1 MLLQLHTNRLLSK
14 LILYEL
20 ENTEREMKHTVL
32 KLSVIGFISC
42 FLAACAAPQT
52 QTNSRTPV
60 KKTAITALKSCPSCI
75 AELKAEPGTRLINL
89 KVETNDPSLDVVYVI
104 QPMNSENL
112 DKKVYISKGSFDGVV
127 QIPDGVD
134 VLITGANYD
143 LNTYSLKGGTNV
155 ASNKNSASVNLKT
168 VLISEILSGEFD
180 KLTRNQKK
188 SFMQVASLYNVAIN
202 SPKMLFSSKLAEA
215 ESAANE
221 FYIDMP
227 KDFKKT
233 QLHRSLD
240 SVRFYMKLIDMQSDS
255 YSRSGVVGVDNV
267 KKELSNIDRAIK
279 NSL

>member
-1 MLLQLHTNRLLSK
+1 MYTNRLLSK
-14 LILYEL
+14 LILYKSDD
-20 ENTEREMKHTVL
+20 TERKMKHMVL
-32 KLSVIGFISC
+32 KLSVIGFVSC
-42 FLAACAAPQT
+42 FLAACAVPQT
-52 QTNSRTPV
+52 QMQVNTLTP
-60 KKTAITALKSCPSCI
+60 KKNNAVTALKSCPSCI
-75 AELKAEPGTRLINL
+75 TELKAAPGTRLINL
-89 KVETNDPSLDVVYVI
+89 KVETNNPSLDIVYVL
-104 QPMNSENL
+104 QPINAENIRN
-112 DKKVYISKGSFDGVV
+112 KFHISKGSFDGVV

-143 LNTYSLKGGTNV
+143 LNTYKQIGDTTV
-155 ASNKNSASVNLKT
+155 ASNKNSATVNLKT

-240 SVRFYMKLIDMQSDS
+240 SVRFYMKLIDIQSDS